1 MSNRKGF
8 RTSSNSYGQFW
19 FGGNSF
25 PGFLYKKN
33 LGVGTRRSTQ
43 FTPGGTSISN
53 QPNEFW
59 NKYTPGAGVGAS
71 SIATRRSKMIRA
83 TSRDK
88 VVTTSPTISSITPT
102 TRTISPPTITSITPT
117 NNQIAINFT
126 VPSSDGGV
134 TITSYKY
141 SLDNGST
148 FTTAGQTTSPITVTG
163 LEYNTTY
170 QVIIRAVN
178 SVGDGATSNMVSVT
192 TPITGSLNYS
202 FTYTGTGLT
211 EQLVL
216 EKMPIKPLAEKF
228 TITSSTISI
237 VSTAVNVTIVTSLYG
252 GSTTTEFG
260 ITFNFNSLTTFYN
273 GSTSNLTFISS
284 NNCPFSKN
292 GFQFYGLTQEFS
304 IQSLVVPYF
313 LPETS
318 LASCFQNCTNFN
330 SNISNWDTLNVTNM
344 YRMFQSA
351 TNFNKPINTS
361 GNYWN
366 TTNVTNIASMFESS
380 SYFNQ
385 PIGDWN
391 VSNVTDISFIFYR
404 ASKFN
409 QPIGNW
415 DVSKVTSMNSTFREN
430 YVFNQSIGD
439 WNTELV
445 TLMNSMFY
453 NASKFNQPIG
463 NWDVS
468 KVTSMNSMFASAKV
482 FNQYIGDWDVSKVTN
497 MRFMFNSASFF
508 NNGET
513 TNTGSNP
520 LNWNTSSVTTMERMF
535 YDDTKFNQPI
545 NTSGNYWNVSNVT
558 MMNEM
563 FRNSAFN
570 QPIGNWDVSKV
581 TTMNAMFREVT
592 VFKQDISSW
601 TPYAC
606 TNMTNLF
613 YLVDINIPNSETNQ
627 DNYNALL
634 KSWGNNPRLS
644 LLQNN
649 VPFRADPSK
658 YTISIAGT
666 ARSNLIGKGWG
677 IIDGGGV

>member
-1 MSNRKGF
+1 MSNRKGY

-178 SVGDGATSNMVSVT
+178 SVGEGTPSSPAVSVT

-292 GFQFYGLTQEFS
+292 GFQFYGLTQAFS

-351 TNFNKPINTS
+351 INFNQPINTS

-380 SYFNQ
+380 SKFNQ
-385 PIGDWN
+385 PIGDWT
-391 VSNVTDISFIFYR
+391 VSNVTDISFIFYK
-404 ASKFN
+404 AVDFN

-415 DVSKVTSMNSTFREN
+415 DVSKVTSMNSTFRESIS
-430 YVFNQSIGD
+430 FNQSIGN
-439 WNTELV
+439 WNTQLV
-445 TLMNSMFY
+445 TQMNNMFQNAIEFNQPINTSGNYWNTSNVSLMNGMF
-453 NASKFNQPIG
+453 NFAVKFNQYIG

-468 KVTSMNSMFASAKV
+468 KVT
-482 FNQYIGDWDVSKVTN
+482 T
-497 MRFMFNSASFF
+497 MRFMFNTASLF

-535 YDDTKFNQPI
+535 LNTKFNQ
-545 NTSGNYWNVSNVT
+545 Y
-558 MMNEM
+558 
-563 FRNSAFN
+563 
-570 QPIGNWDVSKV
+570 IGNWDVSKV
-581 TTMNAMFREVT
+581 TTMSEMFRGSE
-592 VFKQDISSW
+592 FKQDISSW